1 MFDKRDGRFNTA
13 IILLA
18 VAIVIVGIWGFK
30 SKRDRESNIREQ
42 LLEASETQSE
52 LSLQDEEKENPKFLY
67 VDICGAVAKE
77 GFYELPFD
85 SRVYDA
91 VQMAGGLLE
100 NADTKRINLAQKV
113 YDQQKIIIPAFG
125 DGLTEEETEDGLIN
139 INTASKALLEDLP
152 GIGPAYAE
160 RIVEYRQKNGG
171 FKSKEE
177 LMEIKGIGE
186 KTYAGMEGCFCIY

>member
-186 KTYAGMEGCFCIY
+186 KTYAGMEECFCIY